1 MNNENRS
8 PLQLLCERDGS
19 LEAVKYLC
27 GEPLLVGESND
38 LPVETKDRA
47 NINYQDISGGTKG
60 FTPIYSAA
68 IGGLSRGVENLLNV
82 YNYLRNKGADTS
94 IVQTC
99 NGSIPKTVKEYV
111 DGKVKLLGGTNASE
125 AAKIEHEEFE
135 NLYNF
140 IENGKEF
147 DIEIIKKNIDLLS
160 FIKDDNTL
168 LDIAVSRGNEN
179 AITQLLELDPVVEK
193 YIKEVSHGRKDFS
206 AGAVSLA
213 ASGVVS
219 SLIVDIRKNSGEVV
233 VATAAALAIG
243 AIAGATTWGIG
254 RLGYECYHQYQN
266 PDDANIGRN
275 FTTSMNTL
283 KELESSSNMN
293 KDSLEYLSA
302 LEESIIIETKKA
314 SPNVKVMGEVLIK
327 SDLLRK
333 SLFKGVDEAL
343 KDGIVEQS
351 RALIE
356 SFEKWKKIQQGRE
369 TSKGLKMFFDFI
381 PVAVIAGLGGA
392 ISAAVTK
399 NSMVAIGGGLV
410 AGGAVMANNKWV
422 DRAKVKSSTNIKT
435 Q

>member
-1 MNNENRS
+1 
-8 PLQLLCERDGS
+8 
-19 LEAVKYLC
+19 
-27 GEPLLVGESND
+27 
-38 LPVETKDRA
+38 
-47 NINYQDISGGTKG
+47 
-60 FTPIYSAA
+60 
-68 IGGLSRGVENLLNV
+68 
-82 YNYLRNKGADTS
+82 
-94 IVQTC
+94 
-99 NGSIPKTVKEYV
+99 
-111 DGKVKLLGGTNASE
+111 
-125 AAKIEHEEFE
+125 
-135 NLYNF
+135 
-140 IENGKEF
+140 
-147 DIEIIKKNIDLLS
+147 
-160 FIKDDNTL
+160 
-168 LDIAVSRGNEN
+168 
-179 AITQLLELDPVVEK
+179 
-193 YIKEVSHGRKDFS
+193 
-206 AGAVSLA
+206 
-213 ASGVVS
+213 
-219 SLIVDIRKNSGEVV
+219 
-233 VATAAALAIG
+233 
-243 AIAGATTWGIG
+243 
-254 RLGYECYHQYQN
+254 
-266 PDDANIGRN
+266 
-275 FTTSMNTL
+275 MNTL